1 MCWCYFFNFPFK
13 ARGGAVV
20 VRCNKSQAH
29 GTNQTDFDLFPE
41 TERDSLQ
48 VKTIPS
54 ILNCSSPNMGS
65 SSKLDRSCSYSL
77 EAYPQTVSALG
88 NIFSYS
94 FQDKKENDLAC
105 RGCQQLIKSQP
116 FLSKQYEREGRQMKA
131 EKRKEPLMS
140 FYQYRL

>member
-29 GTNQTDFDLFPE
+29 GTNQTDFAHFPE
-41 TERDSLQ
+41 TQRDSLQ

-54 ILNCSSPNMGS
+54 ILNCSSPNMGF

-105 RGCQQLIKSQP
+105 PI
-116 FLSKQYEREGRQMKA
+116 ETA
-131 EKRKEPLMS
+131 NN
-140 FYQYRL
+140 